1 METIVRGVSSQGHF
15 WDLSEII
22 LSKIN
27 DRNHDSY
34 ANFMSSN
41 PMVSK
46 YKGINVTR
54 DSLYIKIVNVNLLFV
69 SKLPLC
75 EMEKRRENMGLL
87 P

>member
-1 METIVRGVSSQGHF
+1 
-15 WDLSEII
+15 
-22 LSKIN
+22 
-27 DRNHDSY
+27 
-34 ANFMSSN
+34 MSSN